1 MKKLPKILIVALL
14 VGFVVPSLVYGQ
26 MQQQQTQNRFEQEFR
41 NTSEVINQARNIIL
55 NSKIDKGIELL
66 GLAEQIQKQAR
77 SMGTAGNYT
86 NGITLTYSAREQ
98 AKNAAM
104 LNQQANENENLVR
117 RQLEKTEKF
126 LDRIRTNMPVDAGQ
140 KIESLYNTAREN
152 QRRAREFYHNQQ
164 LRPALKLS
172 RQVENSLKRLIERVK
187 EMNGNLEQL
196 QNQIGRLENKIIRL
210 ENMIQNCDSERAEQ
224 TLNEVKNQFEN
235 IKREQNNKEFEGL
248 ENRLRSMNQRLNAVI
263 EICQGTDFQTEQLN
277 RLQTEMD
284 RVSIL
289 IRENG
294 NKKAQ
299 KLLKTAE
306 NSLRKA
312 ERLCQAG
319 DSDACAANIKAA
331 QINLRKAKKLAGL

>member
-1 MKKLPKILIVALL
+1 MKKLSKMLVLFMIAGFLI
-14 VGFVVPSLVYGQ
+14 PSLVYGQ

-41 NTSEVINQARNIIL
+41 NTDEVINHVRNII
-55 NSKIDKGIELL
+55 SGSGIDKGHELL
-66 GLAEQIQKQAR
+66 RLAEEIQGRAR
-77 SMGTAGNYT
+77 DRGNNREFAAGL
-86 NGITLTYSAREQ
+86 TLTLSAREQ
-98 AKNAAM
+98 AKNAGL

-117 RQLEKTEKF
+117 RQLEKTEKL
-126 LDRIRTNMPVDAGQ
+126 LDRIRTNMPIDAGQ

-187 EMNGNLEQL
+187 EMNGNMEQISS
-196 QNQIGRLENKIIRL
+196 QISRIENKIFRL
-210 ENMIQNCDSERAEQ
+210 ENMIQNCGSERAEQ

-277 RLQTEMD
+277 RLQAEMD
-284 RVSIL
+284 RASIL

-319 DSDACAANIKAA
+319 DSEACAANIKAA